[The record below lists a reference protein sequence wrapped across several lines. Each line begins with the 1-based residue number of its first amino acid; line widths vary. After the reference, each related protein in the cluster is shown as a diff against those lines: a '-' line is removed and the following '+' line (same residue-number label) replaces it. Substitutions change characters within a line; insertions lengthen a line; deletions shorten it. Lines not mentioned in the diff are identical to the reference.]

1 MEKTRHEPIGLL
13 IGAMRRRIKQLTA
26 TVAKEHRLSPQQ
38 FWILIAIA
46 RGEPLS
52 LRQLAEERRM
62 DGPTACRVVDAL
74 VKRGLVLSEADP
86 GDRRRTRLALTRPG
100 GLLASRLLPIADDIR
115 DTVESPLSTREREA
129 VVSGLRK
136 MLSNLDRQVERAA
149 ARTAAVPRQSPAP
162 PRSIARPA
170 LAGRSLRRGAS

>member
-1 MEKTRHEPIGLL
+1 
-13 IGAMRRRIKQLTA
+13 
-26 TVAKEHRLSPQQ
+26 
-38 FWILIAIA
+38 
-46 RGEPLS
+46 
-52 LRQLAEERRM
+52 M

-100 GLLASRLLPIADDIR
+100 DLLASRLLPIADDIR
-115 DTVESPLSTREREA
+115 ETVESPLSPREREA